1 MAITYEPIATTTTS
15 GSASTLTFSSIA
27 GTYTDI
33 VIIGQGSASSGTG
46 INLRLNGDT
55 ASNYSNTILYGDG
68 SSAASLRQSSV
79 TSINFG
85 YFSTGV
91 SDFNGSVMNY
101 SNATTYK
108 TTLSRRNSSAVAT
121 SAVVGL
127 YRSTSAITSI
137 TLFTDAGVTFT
148 NGSTFTLYGI
158 KAA

>member
-1 MAITYEPIATTTTS
+1 MPKTYEPIATTTTS
-15 GSASTLTFSSIA
+15 GSATTVTFSSIA
-27 GTYTDI
+27 GTYTDL

-46 INLRLNGDT
+46 VNLRLNGDT

-68 SSAASLRQSSV
+68 SSAASLRQTSV

-91 SDFNGSVMNY
+91 SDFNGSIMNY
-101 SNATTYK
+101 ANTTTNK
-108 TTLSRRNSSAVAT
+108 TTLSRRNSAAVAT

-127 YRSTSAITSI
+127 YRSTSAITSV
-137 TLFTDAGVTFT
+137 TLFTDGAITFT
-148 NGSTFTLYGI
+148 NGTTFTLYGI